1 MPYRTMDNRI
11 DGVVI
16 TFADITAAK
25 IVESGLREENTDL
38 TTRSAKQEIALD
50 QAEGRL
56 KVHDAQDKLRKA
68 KRTAIRK
75 AAGDTG
81 EALP

>member
-25 IVESGLREENTDL
+25 KVEAGLRAKQSEMATH
-38 TTRSAKQEIALD
+38 SAKQESPP
-50 QAEGRL
+50 GRTSFPTL
-56 KVHDAQDKLRKA
+56 CGA
-68 KRTAIRK
+68 AISPDFQCLFGGHICGPR
-75 AAGDTG
+75 
-81 EALP
+81 